1 MAIGV
6 FIIVISRLFIA
17 PLKLFEQSRMAI
29 VVMYFPDDSAKQEAA
44 ICFRSARDTSE

>member
-6 FIIVISRLFIA
+6 FIIQVLEV
-17 PLKLFEQSRMAI
+17 PLPKLFEQSRMAI

-44 ICFRSARDTSE
+44 ICFWIARDTSE